1 VELQQ
6 TVAACGCITTFD
18 MQRKEVTMRRAL
30 HFSLLAILGIS
41 LAIWPSLSDADDW
54 NRLTTAIFNHPVQIP
69 GKVLP
74 AGIYVFRLADISG
87 ERNVVQVWNADQ
99 TEIVA
104 TVMGFPEYLDTAP
117 QTDLFIFEEQGKGL
131 PPLLK
136 SWFQIGNRNGERFI
150 YSKEHEN

>member
-1 VELQQ
+1 
-6 TVAACGCITTFD
+6 
-18 MQRKEVTMRRAL
+18 MRRTL
-30 HFSLLAILGIS
+30 YISLLLVVVMS
-41 LAIWPSLSDADDW
+41 LTVWPSVSNADDW
-54 NRLTTAIFNHPVQIP
+54 NRMTTAIFNHAVQIP

-74 AGIYVFRLADISG
+74 AGIYVFKLADISG

-99 TEIVA
+99 TELVA

-117 QTDLFIFEEQGKGL
+117 PTDLFIFEEQGKRL

-150 YSKEHEN
+150 YPKEQEK